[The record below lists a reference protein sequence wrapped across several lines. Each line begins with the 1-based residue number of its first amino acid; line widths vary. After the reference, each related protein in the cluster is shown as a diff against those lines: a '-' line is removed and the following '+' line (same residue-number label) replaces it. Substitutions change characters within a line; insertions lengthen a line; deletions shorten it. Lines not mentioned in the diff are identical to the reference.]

1 MGDVYRG
8 IAKAEEEEQK
18 MREKE
23 DRKKRREARNKE
35 FLEKKERR
43 RALYQ
48 LVLKKN
54 IPHELEKS
62 ILGYV
67 EGNKM
72 PTWLDDGHI
81 DINMIEEKLVTF
93 GKLQPLIEKEHKGSE
108 RKYTD
113 EQLNTYWETKWWLAT
128 SIRTAAV
135 MGRIDIVK
143 MLINAG
149 TSSGFIYKQ
158 FGTDGRTPLSYAAEE
173 GHTEIVN
180 LLKGIKGSDYVDRDG
195 RTPLSYA
202 AEEGHTKIVN
212 LLIDE
217 GANIRDDDE
226 DGRTSL
232 LYAVE
237 KGHTEIAQKLI
248 EEGADVNTKD
258 EDGMTILSYAVEK
271 GLLGISK
278 ILIDKGASVIDTKSR
293 KSHQSRTSQP
303 LRIAVLSGHRAFV
316 CMLVDVLENIELN
329 NSVKI
334 EIIQNTLQ
342 YTLNILD
349 IELYDTKKLYRPLA
363 YTKHTQTQIEKVR
376 MHIEKVIKNIQFL
389 ITYLSRFISPTH
401 ITNNKEQAVI
411 KEKEGIN
418 NFNNNTENY
427 INNKRGRKYIKRI
440 NARIETVISDIAD
453 LLKKLEGKELQGLK
467 TGGKRKNNKTI
478 CKRKTDKHKSKRKG
492 KGKTRKT
499 RKTRKNRKTRKT
511 RKTR

>member
-1 MGDVYRG
+1 MGDLYRG

-18 MREKE
+18 KLEKE

-43 RALYQ
+43 RALHQ
-48 LVLKKN
+48 LALVQK
-54 IPHELEKS
+54 IPDELENS
-62 ILGYV
+62 ILGYVEGV

-72 PTWLDDGHI
+72 PTWSDVDHI
-81 DINMIEEKLVTF
+81 DINMINEKLATF
-93 GKLQPLIEKEHKGSE
+93 SHLQPLIEKEHTYSDRE
-108 RKYTD
+108 YTND
-113 EQLNTYWETKWWLAT
+113 EEKTYSETKWWLAT

-135 MGRIDIVK
+135 MGRIDIVEL
-143 MLINAG
+143 LINAG

-158 FGTDGRTPLSYAAEE
+158 LGRDGRTPLSYAAEKGHTEIVNLLIDEGANIKDSDKDGRTPLSYAAEE

-180 LLKGIKGSDYVDRDG
+180 RLIEAGVNIKYGD
-195 RTPLSYA
+195 
-202 AEEGHTKIVN
+202 K
-212 LLIDE
+212 
-217 GANIRDDDE
+217 

-237 KGHTEIAQKLI
+237 KGHTVIAQKLI

-271 GLLGISK
+271 GFLGIAK
-278 ILIDKGASVIDTKSR
+278 ILIDNGASVIDTKSR
-293 KSHQSRTSQP
+293 KSQSLTSRP

-329 NSVKI
+329 TNTNAKLNNSVKI
-334 EIIQNTLQ
+334 EIIQNTLE
-342 YTLNILD
+342 YTLNILEMD
-349 IELYDTKKLYRPLA
+349 LYDTKNLYRPLA

-376 MHIEKVIKNIQFL
+376 MQIEKVNKNIQFL

-427 INNKRGRKYIKRI
+427 INNKRGRNYIKRI
-440 NARIETVISDIAD
+440 NTRIAD
-453 LLKKLEGKELQGLK
+453 LLKELEGLK

-499 RKTRKNRKTRKT
+499 RKTRKARKTRKT